1 MNFSKKILI
10 EYKEN
15 ADKRVSFV
23 CRLLIIFML
32 MVAILNAVNIF
43 KIEPLPLYLTVGI
56 TIIGFFLPTLFYDI
70 LKIKSNKIRYFI
82 LAILVVQSGLLYSV
96 LSYHTIL
103 MLAVPLIMACLYSEK
118 RYVLY
123 ALILTIPMVIISHL
137 IAFNLKIVPD
147 EPLVTL
153 KGTIF
158 YGIIPRV
165 IELLGIGVLCFFIS
179 DRIEKLINT
188 LANKNKELYDDQEN
202 LIISLSQVVEGKSED
217 TG

>member
-96 LSYHTIL
+96 LSYQDVCVL
-103 MLAVPLIMACLYSEK
+103 LENLYCFPTAFFDNPF
-118 RYVLY
+118 Y
-123 ALILTIPMVIISHL
+123 AL
-137 IAFNLKIVPD
+137 
-147 EPLVTL
+147 
-153 KGTIF
+153 
-158 YGIIPRV
+158 
-165 IELLGIGVLCFFIS
+165 
-179 DRIEKLINT
+179 
-188 LANKNKELYDDQEN
+188 
-202 LIISLSQVVEGKSED
+202 
-217 TG
+217 

>member
-123 ALILTIPMVIISHL
+123 VKDM
-137 IAFNLKIVPD
+137 
-147 EPLVTL
+147 
-153 KGTIF
+153 
-158 YGIIPRV
+158 
-165 IELLGIGVLCFFIS
+165 
-179 DRIEKLINT
+179 
-188 LANKNKELYDDQEN
+188 KN
-202 LIISLSQVVEGKSED
+202 
-217 TG
+217 